1 MAKRTTN
8 EELAAL
14 FVSKEL
20 IKDRTIKQLVEEN
33 KLLRAQVIRL
43 ITKEYERR
51 KAEQSASC

>member
-14 FVSKEL
+14 FMSKEL

-43 ITKEYERR
+43 LAKEYERR